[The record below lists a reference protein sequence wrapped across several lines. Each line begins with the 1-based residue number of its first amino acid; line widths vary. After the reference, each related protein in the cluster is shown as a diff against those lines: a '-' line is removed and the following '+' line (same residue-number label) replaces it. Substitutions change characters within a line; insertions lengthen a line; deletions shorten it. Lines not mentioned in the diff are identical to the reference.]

1 MSTSFTRTSADVCA
15 HLLLLKPPFSEHT
28 FTRVVHDL
36 TNHDERGSVCT
47 VRSSS
52 AVKKKKKKR
61 MMKKQ
66 KQQKKK
72 KTMTRRPEG
81 RRHD

>member
-36 TNHDERGSVCT
+36 TSNHTQFLRREEEEEEGDDEETEAAEEEEDDDEAS
-47 VRSSS
+47 
-52 AVKKKKKKR
+52 
-61 MMKKQ
+61 
-66 KQQKKK
+66 
-72 KTMTRRPEG
+72 
-81 RRHD
+81 